1 MKMRKKIVAALLA
14 GIALTMAGC
23 GNAIPDMTDDQL
35 QAVGEYTAMLLL
47 SHDVN
52 YRSRLVD
59 VETLIPEEVDE
70 PGIQEVP
77 QETPAPVETPAPE
90 NVGMDPTADTPV
102 VDLTGG
108 QGHEEQSEVSLEEAL
123 GLSGQM
129 SLSYTGHEIV
139 DSYPQDASSEEY
151 FTVDAEDGNQL
162 LVLHF
167 TLQNLGEGTETA
179 DTRGQSLVV
188 RVSVNG
194 ISSMSLTTLL
204 ENDLMLYQEEL
215 NPGESREVVILTE
228 FDSQSLWDVAS
239 VEINVK
245 NGDKN
250 ATIQL
255 K

>member
-1 MKMRKKIVAALLA
+1 MKKKIVATLLTGMAL
-14 GIALTMAGC
+14 IMTGC

-59 VETLIPEEVDE
+59 VETLVTEEIEEPADPE
-70 PGIQEVP
+70 IP
-77 QETPAPVETPAPE
+77 QETPAPKETPAPE
-90 NVGMDPTADTPV
+90 NVGMDPTENTPV

-108 QGHEEQSEVSLEEAL
+108 QGNEGQSEVSMEEAL
-123 GLSGQM
+123 GLSGQFT
-129 SLSYTGHEIV
+129 LAYTGHEIV
-139 DSYPQDASSEEY
+139 DSYPQDAVSEEY

-167 TLQNLGEGTETA
+167 TLRNQGDGTETA
-179 DTRGQSLVV
+179 NTMGQSLLV

-194 ISSMSLTTLL
+194 ITNLTLTTLL
-204 ENDLMLYQEEL
+204 ENDLMLYKEDL
-215 NPGESREVVILTE
+215 NPGEAREVVFLAE
-228 FDSQSLWDVAS
+228 FETQSLQDVAS

-255 K
+255 E

>member
-1 MKMRKKIVAALLA
+1 MRKKIVAALLT
-14 GIALTMAGC
+14 GMALTMAGC

-59 VETLIPEEVDE
+59 VETLVTEENGASSD
-70 PGIQEVP
+70 QEKP
-77 QETPAPVETPAPE
+77 QETPAPVVTPAPE
-90 NVGMDPTADTPV
+90 NIGMDPTADTPV
-102 VDLTGG
+102 VDLTEG
-108 QGHEEQSEVSLEEAL
+108 QGYGEQSALSLEEVL

-129 SLSYTGHEIV
+129 VLSYTGHEIV
-139 DSYPQDASSEEY
+139 NSYPQDASSEEY

-162 LVLHF
+162 MVLRF
-167 TLQNLGEGTETA
+167 TLQNLGEGTEMANTM
-179 DTRGQSLVV
+179 GQSLVV

-194 ISSMSLTTLL
+194 ITSMSLTTLL
-204 ENDLMLYQEEL
+204 ENDLMLFREEL
-215 NPGESREVVILTE
+215 NPGESREVVILAE
-228 FDSQSLWDVAS
+228 FETQSLWDVAS

-255 K
+255 E